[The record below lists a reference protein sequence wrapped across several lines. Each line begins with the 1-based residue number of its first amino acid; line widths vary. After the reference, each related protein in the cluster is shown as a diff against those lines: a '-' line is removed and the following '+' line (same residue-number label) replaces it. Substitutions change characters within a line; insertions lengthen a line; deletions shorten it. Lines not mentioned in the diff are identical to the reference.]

1 MSKIVNQ
8 RAEALAYLKKHDLLK
23 LFDHLGAKLAK
34 GKPDNPNAFLL
45 AELDQLVEAR
55 NNKEVVTLFTEQ
67 DIEIMFSMFD
77 LTNKGYVT
85 KEQYLKALGSGCA
98 GAKAFPHNDNSDTLV
113 TRTLKVTVRN
123 FVFLNRNKYTI

>member
-1 MSKIVNQ
+1 MSKIVDQ

-34 GKPDNPNAFLL
+34 SKPDDPNSFLL

-77 LTNKGYVT
+77 LTNKGFVT
-85 KEQYLKALGSGCA
+85 KEQYLKALNAVGVLEP
-98 GAKAFPHNDNSDTLV
+98 KLFPIADREADLKIGKDT
-113 TRTLKVTVRN
+113 
-123 FVFLNRNKYTI
+123 FISQM